1 MYTKEQMEAKE
12 LEVSYWRT
20 MSAKNQ
26 ETLRDKYA
34 MAAMQG
40 YLANPGLH
48 HTVDADQFA
57 RNCYIYADSMIEQR
71 DISRDSGHSD

>member
-12 LEVSYWRT
+12 AEVSYWRT
-20 MSAKNQ
+20 MSVKNK
-26 ETLRDKYA
+26 EDLRDKFA

-48 HTVDADQFA
+48 RTVDADQFA
-57 RNCYIYADSMIEQR
+57 RNCFIYADSMIEQR
-71 DISRDSGHSD
+71 DIRRDSGNSD